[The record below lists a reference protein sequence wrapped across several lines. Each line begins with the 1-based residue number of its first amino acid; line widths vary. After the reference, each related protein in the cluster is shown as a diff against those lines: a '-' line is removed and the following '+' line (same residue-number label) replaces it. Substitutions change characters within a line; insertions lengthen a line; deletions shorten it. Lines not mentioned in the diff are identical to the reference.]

1 MIQVLK
7 ERWRHL
13 ASRERVIVAVGGAV
27 VVASLLFLLIVDP
40 LLARIEK
47 LERQAIRKHKER
59 SELTLLAGEYVAKQ
73 TRLAQREQ
81 RLPPV
86 GGTFSLLAFMEEAAT
101 SSQIRDRIVGMQPQ
115 TPTTI
120 QGYQE
125 TAVDLRLDGVQLP
138 QLLALLVVL
147 EQAPYDVQVR
157 HLQIKP
163 KYDNPVNLDASL
175 RIVTYQSIGKTS

>member
-1 MIQVLK
+1 MTQMLK

-13 ASRERVIVAVGGAV
+13 AQRERVIVSAGAV
-27 VVASLLFLLIVDP
+27 VVIASLLFLLIVDP
-40 LLARIEK
+40 LLARIDK
-47 LERQAIRKHKER
+47 LERQTIRKQKER
-59 SELTLLAGEYVAKQ
+59 SELTLLAGEYSAKQ

-81 RLPPV
+81 RLPPA
-86 GGTFSLLAFMEEAAT
+86 GGGFSLLAFMEEAAT
-101 SSQIRDRIVGMQPQ
+101 SAQVRDRIVGMQPQ
-115 TPTTI
+115 QPTTI

-138 QLLALLVVL
+138 QLLALLVAL
-147 EQAPYDVQVR
+147 EQAPYEVQVR

-175 RIVTYQSIGKTS
+175 RIVTYGKV